1 MGRNRTDEKLKAN
14 MKNQPI
20 WQRLSFMVLFAVIFD
35 IAEFVVL
42 AVAVVQFVMRLA
54 TGRANIE
61 LQTLGP
67 RLGRYMQ
74 QIVAFETFAT
84 EQRP

>member
-61 LQTLGP
+61 L
-67 RLGRYMQ
+67 
-74 QIVAFETFAT
+74 
-84 EQRP
+84 

>member
-1 MGRNRTDEKLKAN
+1 MIRRGAFLLSMPSMKHVLQMGRNRTDEKLKAN

-61 LQTLGP
+61 L
-67 RLGRYMQ
+67 
-74 QIVAFETFAT
+74 
-84 EQRP
+84 

>member
-1 MGRNRTDEKLKAN
+1 MHDPPRRLSVVHAFHEHVLQMGRNRTDEKLKAN

-61 LQTLGP
+61 L
-67 RLGRYMQ
+67 
-74 QIVAFETFAT
+74 
-84 EQRP
+84 

>member
-20 WQRLSFMVLFAVIFD
+20 WQRLSFMVLFSVIFD

-61 LQTLGP
+61 L
-67 RLGRYMQ
+67 
-74 QIVAFETFAT
+74 
-84 EQRP
+84 

>member
-54 TGRANIE
+54 TSRANIE
-61 LQTLGP
+61 L
-67 RLGRYMQ
+67 
-74 QIVAFETFAT
+74 
-84 EQRP
+84 